1 VTTFFLVVPAH
12 FADLQISDGSFS
24 LTDINLPALLYA
36 THSKGGAA
44 LLAAKPNPQEV
55 IDFVVH

>member
-1 VTTFFLVVPAH
+1 VPAH

-44 LLAAKPNPQEV
+44 LLATKPNPQEV